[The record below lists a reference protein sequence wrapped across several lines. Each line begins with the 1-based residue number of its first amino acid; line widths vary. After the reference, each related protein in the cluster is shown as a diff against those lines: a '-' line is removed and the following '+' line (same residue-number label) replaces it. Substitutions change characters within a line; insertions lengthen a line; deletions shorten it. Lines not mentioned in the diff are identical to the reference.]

1 MKRDAYDLVTSTDST
16 EAHRAFEN
24 AVFGIAAHRP
34 NTAAALQ
41 ATLAADPDHVA
52 AHALKGF
59 ANLILA
65 RSELTAV
72 ASATLQD
79 AQTALIR
86 KSGGTSDERILVIA
100 LEAAANGLFSTA
112 AELLD
117 DGFTDRPATF
127 LPFKLAQ
134 ALRFMTG
141 DAAGMLVASTR
152 AVGRI
157 DTEANSAGFI
167 LGCHAFALEE
177 HGRYAEALEAGQR
190 AVALQPDDSW
200 GLHAVSHVFEMR
212 GDTKEGIDW
221 LEGSRRAWSRCNNF
235 SFHMAWHL
243 GLLHLERGDHERVLE
258 LYDDE
263 IRPQQTDD
271 FRDMANAVSLLWRLE
286 QSGVH
291 VGNRWMDVAEI
302 AYRRRNDTTLI
313 FAALHNLA
321 AMVAVGDR
329 AGVAE
334 LVAEIDAKA
343 LGMDEQAQIAA
354 EIGVPMARVLAGLD
368 APADQ
373 RMIDRMVANLPKI
386 GGSNAQRDFFVLA
399 LAKAVGAG
407 GDNAAVTRIGQIRQ
421 QLKADD
427 QLFKSIERSVGMR
440 LSA

>member
-1 MKRDAYDLVTSTDST
+1 MKRDAYDLATSTDST
-16 EAHRAFEN
+16 EAQRAFES

-34 NTAAALQ
+34 NTGAALQ
-41 ATLAADPDHVA
+41 ATLAADADHVA
-52 AHALKGF
+52 GHALKGF

-65 RSELTAV
+65 RSELNPVAVTA
-72 ASATLQD
+72 LQD

-86 KSGGTSDERILVIA
+86 KGGGTSDERVLVVA
-100 LEAAANGLFSTA
+100 LEAAAEGSFARS
-112 AELLD
+112 AEILD
-117 DGFTDRPATF
+117 TGFIDRPAAF
-127 LPFKLAQ
+127 LPFKLAH

-141 DAAGMLVASTR
+141 DAAGMLAASTR
-152 AVGRI
+152 AVNHI
-157 DTEANSAGFI
+157 NLADSAAGFI
-167 LGCHAFALEE
+167 LGCHAFSLEE
-177 HGRYAEALEAGQR
+177 HGRYTEALDVGQR

-212 GDTKEGIDW
+212 GDTKQGIDW

-263 IRPQQTDD
+263 VRPQQTDD

-291 VGNRWMDVAEI
+291 VGNRWTDVAEI
-302 AYRRRNDTTLI
+302 AHRRRSDTTLI

-321 AMVAVGDR
+321 AMVAIGDR
-329 AGVAE
+329 DGVAE
-334 LVAEIDAKA
+334 LVAQIDAKA
-343 LGMDEQAQIAA
+343 LGMDDQARIAA
-354 EIGVPMARVLAGLD
+354 EIGVPMARVFAGLD

-407 GDNAAVTRIGQIRQ
+407 GDDAAVSRIGQIRQ

-427 QLFKSIERSVGMR
+427 QLFKSIERSVGLR